1 MKSQFGDNHFP
12 LFPLNSVVFI
22 DGTLELQIF
31 EQRYLHMI
39 KTCMQ
44 NQHGFISALIRNGRE
59 VNDTAETFAVGT
71 YVEIIDWNTLDNNLL
86 GITVQGRQRALIN
99 KTHIHDNNLISA
111 NFTYLD
117 NLEAKE
123 GDTVDDDLLSLLH
136 SLQKHPFVANKYP
149 DIDDSSLTNA
159 AYKLCELLP
168 TSNKEKQQL
177 LEATQT
183 HSLIEQLKLIISR
196 LENLSAENQA

>member
-1 MKSQFGDNHFP
+1 
-12 LFPLNSVVFI
+12 
-22 DGTLELQIF
+22 
-31 EQRYLHMI
+31 
-39 KTCMQ
+39 MQ
-44 NQHGFISALIRNGRE
+44 NQHGFISALIRNGGE

-71 YVEIIDWNTLDNNLL
+71 YVEIIDWNTHDNNLL
-86 GITVQGRQRALIN
+86 VSTVQGRQRALIN
-99 KTHIHDNNLISA
+99 KTHIHDDNLISA
-111 NFTYLD
+111 EFTYLD

-196 LENLSAENQA
+196 LENLSAENQP

>member
-1 MKSQFGDNHFP
+1 MKSQFGDNHLP

-22 DGTLELQIF
+22 DGILELQIF

-86 GITVQGRQRALIN
+86 GITVQGRQRVLIN
-99 KTHIHDNNLISA
+99 KTHIHDDNLISA
-111 NFTYLD
+111 EFTHLD
-117 NLEAKE
+117 NLEAQDN
-123 GDTVDDDLLSLLH
+123 DTVDDDLLSLLH
-136 SLQKHPFVANKYP
+136 SLQKHPFVASKYP
-149 DIDDSSLTNA
+149 DIDDGSLTNV

-168 TSNKEKQQL
+168 TSNNERQRL
-177 LEATQT
+177 LETKQT
-183 HSLIEQLKLIISR
+183 RSLIEQLKLIISS
-196 LENLSAENQA
+196 LENLSPNN